1 VTSANA
7 GERLLTTS
15 QVAEVLNVSESTV
28 LRRISEGAFPHAAR
42 TKPDTGDWRISQS
55 DVDAYLE
62 STRRTT

>member
-1 VTSANA
+1 MSAKA
-7 GERLLTTS
+7 PYS
-15 QVAEVLNVSESTV
+15 
-28 LRRISEGAFPHAAR
+28 RRISEGAFPHAAR